1 MATSREDLGS
11 HLSEMPT
18 RPPPPQQTG
27 GALVSQDGPDTLVDL
42 NPQDAPAF
50 EAPEMDRDWH
60 ANLADQM
67 SPSQRTALAQKMI
80 EYIDIDKQVREHHFE
95 RMKVGLELLGI
106 RDIPDSDTPFD
117 GAASVTDP
125 LIGEAVVNFQSRA
138 IEELMPADGPVKA
151 KVLGERTEEKTAQG
165 DRLADYM
172 NYQLTEED
180 EGYYWDVDQM
190 LFYLPLSGS
199 AFKKVYPDAVSGMTT
214 GRYVTAEDFIVPY
227 YAKTLKDASRYA
239 HEFKMQGNDIKR
251 AQSDG
256 FYLTDAQLLP
266 APILMQD
273 KNVSFNRDDIPDV
286 ADDRVARSHADDSVY
301 KLYEVHID
309 QKMPFDDP
317 EAKGAG
323 KIHCPYIITVEEESK
338 EILAVRRNWRKGD
351 DKYQKR
357 IWFIHYKFLPGLGFY
372 GFGYLHIIGSLAQ
385 ATSGALRAILDTAAL
400 ANLPGGFKSKKA
412 KVSGEMRFTLGEFR
426 DVDMS
431 PEDLQQAFLP
441 LPVKEPSAGLAR
453 TYQNLLARGKEFAGT
468 VEVLTGGAD
477 NRGPVG
483 TTLALIEQA
492 SKPQSAIHKRL
503 HKAMREEL
511 KAMAALNYEL
521 MEEDRYP
528 YEIGGEEQEVLRS
541 DFDGRVDIV
550 PVSDPNI
557 FSNVQRIA
565 QSQGLLELVQQF
577 TQQFG
582 ESGERVALKRMMT
595 ALKIPDID
603 ELLPEQEPKNL
614 DPVTENQFMLTGSPV
629 QVMYTQDDESH
640 IAVHTNFFEGFQA
653 ANPELG
659 EQVLPVFMA
668 HKMDHEANMYRK
680 QIEQQLGFELPP
692 ADINSPDEGTEDL
705 PPELEQMISQAV
717 AAMLRQQEAEAG
729 GPPKSPEQAEA
740 DAIEAKKDAET
751 IQLLERSRELHRE
764 KMRQQRED
772 FVVGQQ
778 QELHAFV
785 AEEVRKDDESDR
797 QIERDDKEA
806 EAKREAARKQAAT
819 DRKAK
824 LLVAGVRGQSSHRE
838 SAARPPKAKKKTNGS

>member
-1 MATSREDLGS
+1 
-11 HLSEMPT
+11 MPA
-18 RPPPPQQTG
+18 RPTPPQQVG
-27 GALVSQDGPDTLVDL
+27 GAVVSQDGPDTLVDL
-42 NPQDAPAF
+42 NPQEAKPF
-50 EAPEMDRDWH
+50 EAPEMDADWH

-67 SPSQRTALAQKMI
+67 SPSQRRTLAQKMI

-151 KVLGERTEEKTAQG
+151 KVLGEKTEAKTEQG

-199 AFKKVYPDAVSGMTT
+199 AFKKVYPDAVTGMTT

-273 KNVSFNRDDIPDV
+273 KNVSFNREDIPDT
-286 ADDRVARSHADDSVY
+286 ADDRVARSHADDQVY
-301 KLYEVHID
+301 KLYEMHID
-309 QKMPFDDP
+309 QKMPFKDP

-323 KIHCPYIITVEEESK
+323 KIHCPYIITIEEESL
-338 EILAVRRNWRKGD
+338 EVLAVRRNWRKGD
-351 DKYQKR
+351 EKYQKR

-412 KVSGEMRFTLGEFR
+412 KVAGEHRFTIGEFR

-477 NRGPVG
+477 NKGPVG

-511 KAMAALNYEL
+511 KAMAQLNYEL
-521 MEEDRYP
+521 MDEDRYP
-528 YEIGGEEQEVLRS
+528 YEVGGEEQEVLRS
-541 DFDGRVDIV
+541 DFDGRVDII

-577 TQQFG
+577 REQFG
-582 ESGERVALKRMMT
+582 EGGERIALKRMMT
-595 ALKIPDID
+595 ALKVPDID
-603 ELLPEQEPKNL
+603 ELLPDKEPKNL
-614 DPVTENQFMLTGSPV
+614 DPVTENQFMLTGTGV
-629 QVMYTQDDESH
+629 QVMYSQDDESH
-640 IAVHTNFFEGFQA
+640 ITVHEDFFEGFSA
-653 ANPELG
+653 NNPELA
-659 EQVLPVFMA
+659 EQVMPVFMA
-668 HKMDHEANMYRK
+668 HKMDHEANMHRK
-680 QIEQQLGFELPP
+680 QVEQQLGFELPP
-692 ADINSPDEGTEDL
+692 ADINDPEGDGTETL
-705 PPELEQMISQAV
+705 PPELEVMISQAV
-717 AAMLRQQEAEAG
+717 AAAIRQQKAAQEAADG

-740 DAIEAKKDAET
+740 DAIEAQKDAET
-751 IQLLERSRELHRE
+751 IQALERSRELHRE
-764 KMRQQRED
+764 KMRQQREE
-772 FVVGQQ
+772 FMAGQE
-778 QELHAFV
+778 QELHAFA
-785 AEEVRKDDESDR
+785 AEELRKDEESEAG
-797 QIERDDKEA
+797 IERDDAKA
-806 EAKREAARKQAAT
+806 EADRKATKLKAAA

-824 LLVAGVRGQSSHRE
+824 LMVAGVRSQSTHRN
-838 SAARPPKAKKKTNGS
+838 SAARPAKAKKKTNGSKS